1 MERLE
6 KNFIWMAAANI
17 IGSLFS
23 AALFIYLARTLK
35 AEAFGLISYAH
46 SFIFYMLNFVDL
58 GLSTYGIREIA
69 KNRERAGE
77 YVSEIVSFKLLL
89 ASVLFVIIA
98 SSTFLTSG
106 HAQFRILMVEV
117 ALLLFVS
124 ALSCDWAFQGQE
136 KMRMVLVSF
145 GTTTMLQFGLIYM
158 LVKGPNDLLKSA
170 LIYSLVA
177 FLIPVLF
184 LVHFKYRPKLETSYL
199 KQIKVYLSSSIII
212 WSIAIF
218 AQVYNGLDI
227 VLLGFF
233 RSPEEVGYFTVARRA
248 IGGATLLM
256 IFLANA
262 LLPRLSSTFLTKDIG
277 QFTSATHKFLK
288 ISVFLAAFVVI
299 PLIFLSSGI
308 ISLALGSEYL
318 PAALPFKIMAVA
330 FIFVMFNLPYSTG
343 LVAAGFEKAVLKQVS
358 VSALV
363 SVFLNVFLMPRY
375 GMIGASIS
383 FFIAEA
389 VAIVWILWAYRRHI
403 GIRPMEHIIR

>member
-17 IGSLFS
+17 IGSFFS

-35 AEAFGLISYAH
+35 AEAFGSISYAH
-46 SFIFYMLNFVDL
+46 SFIFYILNFVDL

-69 KNRERAGE
+69 KNRARAAE

-89 ASVLFVIIA
+89 ASILFVIVA
-98 SSTFLTSG
+98 VFTFMISG
-106 HAQFRILMVEV
+106 QIQFRVLMLEV
-117 ALLLFVS
+117 ALLLFSS
-124 ALSCDWAFQGQE
+124 ALTCDWAFQGQE
-136 KMRMVLVSF
+136 KMHMVLVSF
-145 GTTTMLQFGLIYM
+145 ATTTLLQFGLIYA
-158 LVKGPNDLLKSA
+158 LVKGPGDLLKSA
-170 LIYSLVA
+170 LLYSLA
-177 FLIPVLF
+177 AFIIPILFLI
-184 LVHFKYRPKLETSYL
+184 HFKYRPKLETSYL

-233 RSPEEVGYFTVARRA
+233 KGPQEVGYFTVARRV

-262 LLPRLSSTFLTKDIG
+262 LLPRLSSTFLAKDIG
-277 QFTSATHKFLK
+277 QFTSATRKFLK
-288 ISVFLAAFVVI
+288 ISVFLAIFVLI
-299 PLIFLSSGI
+299 PLIFVSGRL
-308 ISLALGSEYL
+308 ISFALGNEYL
-318 PAALPFKIMAVA
+318 PAAVPFKIMAVA

-343 LVAAGFEKAVLKQVS
+343 LVAAGFEKAVLKQVCM
-358 VSALV
+358 SAIV
-363 SVFLNVFLMPRY
+363 SVALNILLMPRY

-383 FFIAEA
+383 FFFAEA
-389 VAIVWILWAYRRHI
+389 AAIVWILWAYNKHI
-403 GIRPMEHIIR
+403 GIKPMAYIKR